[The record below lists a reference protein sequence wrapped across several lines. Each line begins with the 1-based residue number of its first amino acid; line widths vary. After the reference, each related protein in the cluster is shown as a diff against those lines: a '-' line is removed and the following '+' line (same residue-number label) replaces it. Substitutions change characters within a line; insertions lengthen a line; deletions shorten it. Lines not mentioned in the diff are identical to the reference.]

1 MKIVLLLLIPVFL
14 WADEVFLQNGT
25 KYAGK
30 IISAD
35 QNYIYLQLT
44 DTTTAKIPHA
54 LAKSVFFNY
63 SDLVY
68 LLSGEVIECKIVNE
82 IITDLLIITTQG
94 PVTIKVVNIKKYFY
108 NTADS
113 LLIPFLPPTG
123 KVFNNQEILEP
134 PKEIFRKHLLLGF
147 NTGISFTP
155 AAEWEGSFYKGKDPL
170 GFTTGVIVE
179 YPLQSYLITHL
190 GYEYILYKNISKEYL
205 PAQIHRYLFFG
216 GLAYKHKFLVPRH
229 SYYSVGISIGSNWI
243 KGSHQ
248 ISGSHPDITL
258 NTLDNMGSRVAV
270 RTYLAVEAFIWGQL
284 MLRFQ
289 YTYMFMK
296 SFHYQPT
303 PNYPEKINL
312 DFSGPALGISLFFQ
326 IPLSK

>member
-1 MKIVLLLLIPVFL
+1 MSLSDRFR
-14 WADEVFLQNGT
+14 AD
-25 KYAGK
+25 
-30 IISAD
+30 
-35 QNYIYLQLT
+35 
-44 DTTTAKIPHA
+44 
-54 LAKSVFFNY
+54 LAKALKGRQAARTGVLRMLLASVKNAEIEKRGAL
-63 SDLVY
+63 SEDDLAAQVRRAMK
-68 LLSGEVIECKIVNE
+68 LRKE
-82 IITDLLIITTQG
+82 
-94 PVTIKVVNIKKYFY
+94 TIDAAVKGGRDDVRQREE
-108 NTADS
+108 AE
-113 LLIPFLPPTG
+113 LR
-123 KVFNNQEILEP
+123 ILE
-134 PKEIFRKHLLLGF
+134 
-147 NTGISFTP
+147 
-155 AAEWEGSFYKGKDPL
+155 
-170 GFTTGVIVE
+170 
-179 YPLQSYLITHL
+179 
-190 GYEYILYKNISKEYL
+190 EYL